1 MDQEK
6 MKAYYQMW
14 SEAWKQFRKW
24 LVDYQDDDSFWQRLL
39 REGEEFCNQYK
50 GTDVEQF
57 AKKVILD
64 IIEELETV
72 ATGKRGNE

>member
-24 LVDYQDDDSFWQRLL
+24 LADYQDDDSFWQRLL
-39 REGEEFCNQYK
+39 REGEQFYSQYK
-50 GTDVEQF
+50 GTAVEQLS
-57 AKKVILD
+57 KKIILD

-72 ATGKRGNE
+72 ATGKEVKI